1 MVYGIS
7 FWMWI
12 GYDTEK
18 KTYLY
23 EMGENALDL
32 LVQME
37 LSDYFEDR
45 DLYLIVQLEKK
56 GMTLT
61 DMMSAVKPGTSWE
74 KAEEK
79 ANLKPLTT
87 WEIVDLISDRVLPR
101 YQQVK
106 LLEIVPDEETVFDY
120 SKDRDKT
127 KDDQLESKTDLL
139 LDITILF
146 DHEKLQFK
154 ARGPKEASKMLR
166 EVFETRHIS
175 MLDLPE
181 NISLDLRYLH
191 LGEAKKI
198 GLNGAV
204 VFVEAL
210 RE

>member
-32 LVQME
+32 LVHME

-45 DLYLIVQLEKK
+45 DLYLIVQLEKN

-87 WEIVDLISDRVLPR
+87 WEIVDLISERILPR
-101 YQQVK
+101 YQQIK

-139 LDITILF
+139 LDVMVLF
-146 DHEKLQFK
+146 DHEKVQFK
-154 ARGPKEASKMLR
+154 ARGPKEVSKMLR
-166 EVFETRHIS
+166 EVFEARHIS
-175 MLDLPE
+175 MRDFPE